1 MRRIIFAIAV
11 AMALT
16 GAVSVVA
23 SITTAEPAVAGCTK
37 RC

>member
-16 GAVSVVA
+16 GAVAVVA
-23 SITTAEPAVAGCTK
+23 SITTAVPAVGGCTK